1 MKKEDVI
8 KQLVPGVIVGIILGS
23 VIGYLVGVDTVDV
36 MKNHIGGLMACLI
49 PCLLNCVIVVKG
61 TAKVLKQKLTVP
73 RAFVVAL
80 PEIILGSVIGIVFHI
95 VILTMMFR
103 LNTCEFTRIQMTL
116 VNMVLGVVVS
126 TLMGY
131 MALKSYENK
140 VKATKVVNKPTNKNT
155 KKKK

>member
-1 MKKEDVI
+1 MKKEDVK
-8 KQLVPGVIVGIILGS
+8 KQLIPGVIMGIVLGS

-61 TAKVLKQKLTVP
+61 TAKVLKQKLSVP

-80 PEIILGSVIGIVFHI
+80 PEIILGAAIGIVFHI

-103 LNTCEFTRIQMTL
+103 LDTCTFTRIEMTL

-126 TLMGY
+126 TFMGY
-131 MALKSYENK
+131 LALRSYESK
-140 VKATKVVNKPTNKNT
+140 VKTTKR
-155 KKKK
+155 KK